1 MLVYEDTKKRIFNT
15 DISSILDGVLKSKYK
30 TAFVNS
36 NKLNGSTKEY
46 IYTLSDVLNEKRVDI
61 LLTILVD
68 KEKFTLKWRVEFDER
83 IDKSINEIHLKM
95 FLLEL
100 ISKIYTEDCEES
112 KKQKK
117 LYSKNIF
124 YIYVFSK
131 E

>member
-1 MLVYEDTKKRIFNT
+1 MVQRKN
-15 DISSILDGVLKSKYK
+15 
-30 TAFVNS
+30 
-36 NKLNGSTKEY
+36 

-112 KKQKK
+112 KKQKNYIVRTYFTYMCSTQNREGFK
-117 LYSKNIF
+117 GIYSLNCKYKTYLHFFDMSNKYRFGESEKNAIC
-124 YIYVFSK
+124 
-131 E
+131 